1 MIECALCNKK
11 VELRNSHIIPKFVTD
26 WIKKTG
32 TTCFLLD
39 SESGFQ
45 KRVQDGFKEKLL
57 CENCE
62 VMFSKAETLFA
73 GRIFR
78 PYLNDYKFE
87 FKYEEWARYFITS
100 VNWRIMYIELMS
112 YLRKTRTISNK
123 NISLITNVIIEL
135 RKYLLGEEEFPKG
148 VETHLYFINDLAFV
162 NYADLHPI
170 SFFKRSIFGS
180 LLESDTY
187 DYCYVYSNLCGIL
200 IVTVIKKTNFDRWDN
215 TLINET
221 GIITTEQ
228 IIGNPVLGELVVILK
243 DANRGE
249 ISEKQAR
256 KVLKKMKENEE
267 KVLESKFL
275 EEFSKDTELYMLKE
289 KISRSKKDN

>member
-11 VELRNSHIIPKFVTD
+11 VELKTSHIIPKFVTD

-32 TTCFLLD
+32 TTGFLLD
-39 SESGFQ
+39 SESDFQ

-57 CENCE
+57 CGNCE
-62 VMFSKAETLFA
+62 GMFSKAETLFA
-73 GRIFR
+73 GKIFR
-78 PYLNDYKFE
+78 PYLNDYKSE

-100 VNWRIMYIELMS
+100 VNWRVMYIELMS

-123 NISLITNVIIEL
+123 NISLVTNVTMKL
-135 RKYLLGEEEFPKG
+135 REYLLGKEEFPKG
-148 VETHLYFINDLAFV
+148 VETHLYFINDLAFI
-162 NYADLHPI
+162 NYADLYPI
-170 SFFKRSIFGS
+170 SFFKRSIFGC
-180 LLESDTY
+180 LLENDEH

-200 IVTVIKKTNFDRWDN
+200 AVTVIKKTNFDRWNN

-228 IIGNPVLGELVVILK
+228 IMGSPVLGELIVILK

-249 ISEKQAR
+249 MSEKQAR
-256 KVLKKMKENEE
+256 KVLNKMKDSEE

-275 EEFSKDTELYMLKE
+275 KEFSKDTELYALKE
-289 KISRSKKDN
+289 KILETKEDL